1 MKVLYRCIRHL
12 LVIFGLIF
20 ISFMLYAEFTTFL
33 SSLGRRRYHQ
43 MGTFSFL
50 RIKRPRKIY
59 VHVVN
64 QCSQEKLEFW
74 NKIADPGILSN
85 FNSQCLQTDGTK
97 TGITSLMTSKNFEG
111 VNCSNKAVDFAR
123 TSMTQVLMCFQDLS
137 DARFFANYS

>member
-1 MKVLYRCIRHL
+1 MYL
-12 LVIFGLIF
+12 
-20 ISFMLYAEFTTFL
+20 T
-33 SSLGRRRYHQ
+33 

-74 NKIADPGILSN
+74 NKIADPSILSN

-97 TGITSLMTSKNFEG
+97 TGITSLMNSKNFEG
-111 VNCSNKAVDFAR
+111 VNCSKKAVDFAR
-123 TSMTQVLMCFQDLS
+123 TSMTQVLIYYFYYFQCNISLV
-137 DARFFANYS
+137 FFIFP